1 MGSERPRT
9 AEGGRKEEGLG
20 GTWSGGLV
28 VSDRERGND
37 S

>member
-1 MGSERPRT
+1 MRSERPRT
-9 AEGGRKEEGLG
+9 AEGERKKGWG
-20 GTWSGGLV
+20 PRSGGLV